1 MPALAKCPKPTTGM
15 GNDEALQGDG
25 LNPANN
31 PFDDAVL
38 SAMASGNGFETLPAR
53 YGHAST
59 LTSLGQH

>member
-1 MPALAKCPKPTTGM
+1 M